1 MRREYV
7 PGKYVEDLVARW
19 PSPVK
24 NYSQVPDA
32 VTLYRT
38 ALAKAEDRSVA
49 VSSIGF
55 VTNIAALLVSPA
67 DDISPLSG
75 RDLVAQKV
83 KTIVWMGGW

>member
-1 MRREYV
+1 ME
-7 PGKYVEDLVARW
+7 L
-19 PSPVK
+19 
-24 NYSQVPDA
+24 
-32 VTLYRT
+32 
-38 ALAKAEDRSVA
+38 
-49 VSSIGF
+49 IGF